1 MLEPEMEK
9 AKEATKDIAKDIGDV
24 LIYTLY
30 PTTGM
35 RFLRWKYGLEEPPS
49 EVKPKTLEDVK
60 REDEIIAKAKAGLL
74 VERAKE
80 EIPKKGPGLRTFN
93 VFVEDEYYKVEVE
106 GVSERPAATGV
117 PLRARVAPP
126 VVPPRPAERREA
138 PSIAPTLAPGEV
150 AIVAPMPGIVIR
162 YEVEVGDRVKAGD
175 AVVIIEAMK
184 MQNSLPSPIDGTVKA
199 INFHP
204 GNSVKKGDVLAV
216 IG

>member
-1 MLEPEMEK
+1 
-9 AKEATKDIAKDIGDV
+9 
-24 LIYTLY
+24 
-30 PTTGM
+30 
-35 RFLRWKYGLEEPPS
+35 
-49 EVKPKTLEDVK
+49 
-60 REDEIIAKAKAGLL
+60 
-74 VERAKE
+74 
-80 EIPKKGPGLRTFN
+80 LRTFN
-93 VFVEDEYYKVEVE
+93 VFVEDEYYKIEVE
-106 GVSERPAATGV
+106 GVSERPAATAV
-117 PLRARVAPP
+117 PVRARAVVPQVA
-126 VVPPRPAERREA
+126 PPRPAERREA

-199 INFHP
+199 INFSP